1 MEKNKS
7 GFASKLKQSLKK
19 DNYIWRLVFILL
31 IWMVFMALTK
41 YHQFYTLLNF
51 QTMAAQFP
59 EYGLMSLGVMVC
71 MITGGIDLSTVGIAN
86 ITSITMALL
95 MQRIAGESDEISL
108 FMVVIVFVLAII
120 IGMIAGLFNGMLIAK
135 FKIPPILATLGT
147 NELFAGIGIIM
158 TNGKAISD
166 IPKTFAFTINN
177 RIAGIPVQL
186 IVFAVVSIIIAFLLA
201 KTTYGK
207 KLHLLGTSM
216 KVAEYSGMS
225 VKRMLLKTYMI
236 SGVCAALGGTIMLA
250 NYSSARADYGE
261 NYTLQ
266 CILIAVL
273 GGVSP
278 NGGKGKISGVI
289 LAIIL
294 VRMLET
300 GINRFPS
307 VSSYYISL
315 IWGAV
320 LILAMVLDYF
330 SGKKIKFVKKAF

>member
-1 MEKNKS
+1 MAAQRVQS
-7 GFASKLKQSLKK
+7 FASKVRVSFKK
-19 DNYIWRLVFILL
+19 DAYIWRLVLIL
-31 IWMVFMALTK
+31 IVWMLFMGITRFK
-41 YHQFYTLLNF
+41 QFYTVLNF

-59 EYGLMSLGVMVC
+59 EFGLMSLGVMVC

-86 ITSITMALL
+86 ITSIMMAI
-95 MQRIAGESDEISL
+95 MMRSIAGNSGEITMFWVL
-108 FMVVIVFVLAII
+108 MVFVFAII
-120 IGMIAGLFNGMLIAK
+120 IGMIAGAFNGILIAK
-135 FKIPPILATLGT
+135 FKIPAILATLGT
-147 NELFAGIGIIM
+147 NALFSGIGIVM
-158 TNGKAISD
+158 TNGKAISK
-166 IPKTFAFTINN
+166 IPKKFAYTINN
-177 RIAGIPVQL
+177 RVFGIPVQL
-186 IVFAVVSIIIAFLLA
+186 IVFIIVAIVLAFMLS

-216 KVAEYSGMS
+216 KAAEYSGIR
-225 VKRMLLKTYMI
+225 VNLLLIKTYII
-236 SGVCAALGGTIMLA
+236 SGICAALGGTIMLA

-261 NYTLQ
+261 NYILQ
-266 CILIAVL
+266 CILIVVL

-278 NGGKGKISGVI
+278 NGGKGKISGTI

-320 LILAMVLDYF
+320 LIFAMVLNCFD
-330 SGKKIKFVKKAF
+330 GKQILRSKKA